1 MHPTKKL
8 TQNEILIMAI
18 VRYKASDIPQPS
30 QEDLLRIQSIR
41 DEDIDYSDIPPL
53 TDDFFAHAKR
63 FHELHRP
70 QEATKQEVTLRIDA
84 DILAWLKQSG
94 TSYQTR
100 LNEILRQAMLEQ
112 SLK

>member
-1 MHPTKKL
+1 MKMVRHTFQTLPPATEADIERLKKL
-8 TQNEILIMAI
+8 AEM
-18 VRYKASDIPQPS
+18 S
-30 QEDLLRIQSIR
+30 

-70 QEATKQEVTLRIDA
+70 KEATKQEVTLRIDA